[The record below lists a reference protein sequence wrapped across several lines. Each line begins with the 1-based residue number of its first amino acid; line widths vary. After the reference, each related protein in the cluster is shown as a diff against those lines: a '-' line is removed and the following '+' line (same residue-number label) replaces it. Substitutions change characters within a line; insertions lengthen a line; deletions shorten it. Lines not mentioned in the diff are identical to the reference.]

1 MDLDVFL
8 TKVRA
13 SALFNY
19 FYHFTD
25 KNNLNSVRERGL
37 LCTKELRRLG
47 IFKRV
52 VPGGD
57 AASQASDTKNGT
69 DQFVCLCF
77 TNTHP
82 MCHVASHRDVDP
94 IDPTWLSINP
104 EIIKA
109 KGVLITDAPSNQSG
123 VVPQNPSAAL
133 DNLHLDAIYN
143 FIDWGKH
150 PEAYA
155 QRIIAEKYEILVP
168 TQVVVDYIVR
178 GL

>member
-1 MDLDVFL
+1 MELDAFL

-13 SALFNY
+13 STQFNY

-25 KNNLNSVRERGL
+25 KKNLDSVRERGL
-37 LCTKELRRLG
+37 LCTKELRRLD
-47 IFKRV
+47 IFKTV

-57 AASQASDTKNGT
+57 ATSQASDTKNGT
-69 DQFVCLCF
+69 DKYVCLCF

-82 MCHVASHRDVDP
+82 MCHIASQRG

-104 EIIKA
+104 DVIKA
-109 KGVLITDAPSNQSG
+109 MGVKIADAPSNQNG
-123 VVPQNPSAAL
+123 VVPQDPSAAL

-143 FIDWGKH
+143 FIDWGEN
-150 PEAYA
+150 PEAHA

-168 TQVVVDYIVR
+168 KQVVVDYIVK